1 MSVDA
6 CVGARAQVTPPV
18 TAAEGGQGASLL
30 WWAQEVAPD
39 QALWALAKDASAA
52 VKKETE
58 AKGGLAF
65 WVRAYFETPL
75 PLRLMAGDA

>member
-1 MSVDA
+1 M
-6 CVGARAQVTPPV
+6 

-39 QALWALAKDASAA
+39 QALWAVAKDASAA

-65 WVRAYFETPL
+65 WVRPDLAGNTPL
-75 PLRLMAGDA
+75 QASAHMNITPVC